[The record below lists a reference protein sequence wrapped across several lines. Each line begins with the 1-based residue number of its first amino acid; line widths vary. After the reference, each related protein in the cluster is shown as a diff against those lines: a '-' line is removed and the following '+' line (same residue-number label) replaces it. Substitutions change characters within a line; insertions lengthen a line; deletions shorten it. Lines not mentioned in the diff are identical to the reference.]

1 MPGESLTDNVL
12 LKLRPLFEGAH
23 PMLSIS
29 NYLGIIVVWEII
41 TLPLL
46 VLFTFLMVVMTKP
59 EKYTHAPASTEKTPH
74 KRKTSPRPQG

>member
-1 MPGESLTDNVL
+1 
-12 LKLRPLFEGAH
+12 
-23 PMLSIS
+23 MLSIS

-59 EKYTHAPASTEKTPH
+59 KSILMLLLVQRKRLTREKRLPVLKVDMSVLIV
-74 KRKTSPRPQG
+74 